1 MCEWGGGEIGQVRVV
16 AVHVTDPDT
25 LGHAGVVRGC
35 LLLDVQGQT
44 EVNLPLLWRRAVE
57 GQAVGV
63 VYGLQS
69 VCNGQ
74 GGGATPGPGGPLG
87 SMTGQLGIFCKE
99 NYEDF

>member
-44 EVNLPLLWRRAVE
+44 EVDLPLLRQRAVK
-57 GQAVGV
+57 GRAVGV

-87 SMTGQLGIFCKE
+87 GMTGQLGIFCNE